1 LNLSYRERSE
11 LANHLTAVGPL
22 APTLCEGWRARELV
36 AHLVI
41 RERHLAAAGI
51 AVPQLRS
58 WTESVL
64 ERTAAEPF
72 GDLVRRFRDGP
83 PKVSLFRLPG
93 VHERTNTIEF
103 VVHHEDVRRAEAGW
117 AARPLAAADQRV
129 LWEQLVDRRRLFV
142 RHPPVSVTVT
152 APHHGAFTLG
162 DQSQSIELSG
172 EPLELL
178 LYLHGR
184 RDHAVV
190 QVVGAAAAKE
200 AWLAHVASH

>member
-1 LNLSYRERSE
+1 LDLSYRERSE
-11 LANHLTAVGPL
+11 LASRLTAVGPL
-22 APTLCEGWRARELV
+22 ASTLCEGWRARELV

-41 RERHLAAAGI
+41 RERHAAAAGI

-58 WTESVL
+58 WSEAVL

-72 GDLVRRFRDGP
+72 SDLVRRFREGP
-83 PKVSLFRLPG
+83 PRFSLFRLPG

-103 VVHHEDVRRAEAGW
+103 VVHHEDVRRAESDW
-117 AARPLAAADQRV
+117 VARPLAASDQRV
-129 LWEQLVDRRRLFV
+129 LWKQLVQRRRLFV

-152 APHHGAFTLG
+152 APHNGAFRVG
-162 DQSQSIELSG
+162 DQPQSVELCG

-184 RDHAVV
+184 RNHAVV
-190 QVVGAAAAKE
+190 QVLGDDE
-200 AWLAHVASH
+200 AIATWVAHVASH